1 MGRESSL
8 KEGVVMS
15 HILFYSVVI
24 FIFAT
29 LIAVEFF
36 GVC

>member
-15 HILFYSVVI
+15 HVI
-24 FIFAT
+24 FYAAVLFVLCSA
-29 LIAVEFF
+29 IAIEFF
-36 GVC
+36 GVF